1 MSVGLQAIREQMAQY
16 LNGQGVPAFA
26 AWPGEERLGRE
37 EPVVV
42 VSLRS
47 CRAGPAGFQDYLG
60 ERYDQETGLW
70 QERYG
75 RRARLT
81 FGLDLYAPKQGSG
94 QQVQEAF
101 DRMAGA
107 LLTGGPAGLAVE
119 EFSCGET
126 GYDPESRRLKR
137 PAQAVCTAILY
148 ETVRAGGEF
157 VDFELRGVVKP

>member
-1 MSVGLQAIREQMAQY
+1 MLCLPPMLI
-16 LNGQGVPAFA
+16 
-26 AWPGEERLGRE
+26 
-37 EPVVV
+37 
-42 VSLRS
+42 
-47 CRAGPAGFQDYLG
+47 
-60 ERYDQETGLW
+60 
-70 QERYG
+70 
-75 RRARLT
+75 
-81 FGLDLYAPKQGSG
+81 LDEATSSIDTRTEMLI
-94 QQVQEAF
+94 QEAF

>member
-1 MSVGLQAIREQMAQY
+1 MSAGMEQIRAQMAEH
-16 LNGQGVPAFA
+16 LNSHGVVAVT
-26 AWPGEERLGRE
+26 AWPDSGRTEEDR
-37 EPVVV
+37 VVAV
-42 VSLRS
+42 VSLRG
-47 CRAGPAGFQDYLG
+47 CQVGPAGFQNYLG

-148 ETVRAGGEF
+148 ETVRAGVEF